1 MQAPDGWKLFVGA
14 LPTDVM
20 QEELQ
25 TVFSTYGEVAKIHV
39 MPASATG
46 KVAAFVYYVNKQ
58 PAEDAMN
65 VLNNQYRIRADAL
78 EPIQVRWANPPGG
91 GKDGAK
97 GAVGAFGC
105 AGAAV
110 GFAGAGYDKGMGKGL
125 AGAPAWQGGMD
136 PNANVWAAPG
146 GFQAAGVQFGG
157 KGAFDPNAAFAAGGA
172 MAFGGKDAGKGK
184 GGYSETK
191 LFVGNLPEDI
201 TDETLKYV
209 FSTYGAVNN
218 VYVMTGRSKTGN
230 ACAFVEMGNGTE
242 AETAILTLNDK
253 YEIKPGAGTILVK
266 KANAS
271 RPKPY

>member
-91 GKDGAK
+91 GKDGSK

-105 AGAAV
+105 GGAV
-110 GFAGAGYDKGMGKGL
+110 PGFAGAGYAAPGKGF
-125 AGAPAWQGGMD
+125 AAPAATWQGGVD
-136 PNANVWAAPG
+136 PNANAWAAG
-146 GFQAAGVQFGG
+146 GFQAPAVQYGG
-157 KGAFDPNAAFAAGGA
+157 KGAFDPNSAFAAGGA
-172 MAFGGKDAGKGK
+172 MAYGGKDAGKGK

-209 FSTYGAVNN
+209 FSTYGAVQN

-230 ACAFVEMGNGTE
+230 ACAFVEMGTGTE
-242 AETAILTLNDK
+242 ADTAILTLNDK